1 MDLKMC
7 YDNVRAH
14 LKGWI
19 CSSLTSA
26 WNIRA
31 GLQKMPLSAG
41 RIPRCDNVKKKSPV
55 CTTIIVFSTQLLLCQ
70 TNDFLP
76 FVHKSC
82 AGFACRKL
90 EREKAA
96 VFRFSPFSPDYRNL
110 LRVCSAMNAFPE
122 PQTISPENSCV
133 ERLWF
138 SMCLCVLACS
148 PTPSPFSANGTV
160 HLKRRLSSLNA
171 LCPFNSQLRGAHFT
185 GAVLAL

>member
-1 MDLKMC
+1 MLEHIWRDEYVPLQLQPETLQQGFKKRLC
-7 YDNVRAH
+7 LLDEY
-14 LKGWI
+14 
-19 CSSLTSA
+19 LTVIM
-26 WNIRA
+26 W
-31 GLQKMPLSAG
+31 
-41 RIPRCDNVKKKSPV
+41 KKSPV
-55 CTTIIVFSTQLLLCQ
+55 CTTIIVFSAQLLLCQ

-110 LRVCSAMNAFPE
+110 LWVCSAMNAFPE

-133 ERLWF
+133 EKLWF